1 MKFQIEKMQKSHI
14 DDVLEISKHSF
25 ATPWSRTSFLNE
37 LNNVFANYLVAIY
50 NNKVIGFIG
59 TWIILDESHITNVAV
74 HPNFR
79 KMGVGKKLL
88 CSLLDHSISKGATS
102 FTLEVRESNI
112 AAKHL
117 YKSFG
122 FIEEGVRK
130 NYYEDNKENAIIMW
144 KR

>member
-1 MKFQIEKMQKSHI
+1 MELKIEKMQKSHI
-14 DDVLEISKHSF
+14 DEVLEISKHSF
-25 ATPWSRTSFLNE
+25 ATPWSKDSFINE
-37 LNNVFANYLVAIY
+37 LNNLFANYLVAIY

-79 KMGVGKKLL
+79 KMGVGKELL
-88 CSLLDHSISKGATS
+88 SSLIKHSISKGANA
-102 FTLEVRESNI
+102 FTLEVRESNT

-122 FIEEGVRK
+122 FIEEGIRK

>member
-88 CSLLDHSISKGATS
+88 SSLLEHSISKGANS